1 MQNEK
6 VEYSACHLL
15 NGKMLGSRTRFL
27 AVETQ
32 SGGGGR
38 HRITRD
44 GETVTIEELDGSRRI
59 WEIPRSQCVL
69 ERVVVQRV
77 EAKPEGKAK

>member
-15 NGKMLGSRTRFL
+15 SGKVLGSKSRFL
-27 AVETQ
+27 AEETV

-44 GETVTIEELDGSRRI
+44 ETTVYVVELQGSGRT

-69 ERVVVQRV
+69 ERSAKV
-77 EAKPEGKAK
+77 EAKQEGKVK